1 MPTSLGFS
9 TAFSK
14 DVFPTYFTILRIHN
28 FAKNNI
34 AMITNF
40 PFKNLVFKGGGV
52 KGIAYIGALKAL
64 ETTGIMPQ
72 IKGYA
77 GTSAGA
83 ITASLAS
90 LNISS
95 DSLNQFLGQTNYENF
110 KDGGGIIKETE
121 DLLNHFGLY
130 QGNYFL
136 NNWYKVFLKNQK
148 IDPNITFADVKSE
161 FGNVLK
167 VFATNLITQS
177 VQTFSPDSTPNIM
190 VADAVRASMSIP
202 LFFQAWK
209 FQNGDPSFDIFVDGG
224 VMYNYP
230 IDTFDDKFKK
240 EETLGLFLTNTT
252 KIQPN
257 SLDYGVKN
265 IETYV
270 KSLFE
275 SLMNS
280 QDNIIQN
287 SDFEKER
294 TIQINDLGISATDF
308 SITAQQVL
316 ALYNSGLKSTQKF
329 LNNFTI

>member
-1 MPTSLGFS
+1 
-9 TAFSK
+9 
-14 DVFPTYFTILRIHN
+14 
-28 FAKNNI
+28 
-34 AMITNF
+34 MITNF

-52 KGIAYIGALKAL
+52 KGIAYVGALKAL
-64 ETTGIMPQ
+64 EIAGIMPQ

-90 LNISS
+90 LKISS
-95 DSLNQFLGQTNYENF
+95 NSLNEFLRQTNYENF

-136 NNWYKVFLKNQK
+136 NDWYRVFLENQK
-148 IDPNITFADVKSE
+148 IDPNITFAKVKSTY
-161 FGNVLK
+161 GNVLK
-167 VFATNLITQS
+167 IFSTNLNTQS
-177 VQTFSPDSTPNIM
+177 IQTFSPDVTPDVM

-202 LFFQAWK
+202 MFFQAWK
-209 FQNGDPSFDIFVDGG
+209 FENGNPSNDIFVDGG

-230 IDTFDDKFKK
+230 IDTFDDEFQ
-240 EETLGLFLTNTT
+240 EDETLGLFLTN
-252 KIQPN
+252 KAINKPN
-257 SLDYGVKN
+257 SLNYGIKN

-280 QDNIIQN
+280 QDNIVQN
-287 SDFEKER
+287 SDFEKAR

-308 SITAQQVL
+308 SITAEQAQ
-316 ALYNSGLKSTQKF
+316 ALYNSGLTNTQTF
-329 LNNFTI
+329 LNNYSG